1 MREWDNVCGRG
12 VAKSEEVGRGVTGND
27 HQCRNP
33 QGRGGCVG
41 GRTDGDETKAKGVRR
56 AGGTPWRGLW
66 SFTR

>member
-1 MREWDNVCGRG
+1 MREWNNVCGRG

-41 GRTDGDETKAKGVRR
+41 GRTDGDETKAEG
-56 AGGTPWRGLW
+56 
-66 SFTR
+66 